1 MVINKRFI
9 HFETFVNFNSQKL
22 SANEENTK
30 YRIGVSGAEEIGQP
44 DIPYQSICLIKDV
57 LKIWTHDA
65 LYNCSEVNLALY
77 LTREEFE
84 EYKELILAESTR
96 NDTQEAKIANLQE
109 GIAENTRVLEI
120 LNGSGEGSIKDE
132 VEKGI
137 ASAIASSPEDFEK
150 LQEIADFIESDPL
163 GAAELSTSVSSHET
177 RLSQIEEDFVRIV
190 FMNEE
195 EYNSLLNK
203 NSEVLYMLYDA

>member
-1 MVINKRFI
+1 MALNKRFI
-9 HFETFVNFNSQKL
+9 HFETFAYFNSLKL

-30 YRIGVSGAEEIGQP
+30 YRLGVGGLIEVGQP

-57 LKIWTHDA
+57 LKIWSHDA
-65 LYNCSEVNLALY
+65 LYNCGEVNLAPY

-84 EYKELILAESTR
+84 EYKELLLAESTR
-96 NDTQEAKIANLQE
+96 NDTQDAKIANLQE
-109 GIAENTRVLEI
+109 GIAENTRALEVLG
-120 LNGSGEGSIKDE
+120 GSGEGSIKDE

-137 ASAIASSPEDFEK
+137 ASVIASSPEDLEK
-150 LQEIADFIESDPL
+150 LQEIADFIASDPL

-195 EYNSLLNK
+195 EYDSLLNK